1 MNTRKRFFALSPAEV
16 SEEDPGCTEV
26 IWKELFERRR
36 EAEENA
42 FMRCS
47 VVTKYV
53 ARNRL

>member
-26 IWKELFERRR
+26 IWKELFERWR